1 MNAAEQLV
9 NVGGGL
15 QYIDTARCQKVFSM
29 KQPGTLR
36 RWARQGAPHI
46 RVGREFRWNVLAVEG
61 WLDARTK
68 RAEGQSAD

>member
-1 MNAAEQLV
+1 MIAEQIV
-9 NVGGGL
+9 NVGEPR
-15 QYIDTARCQKVFSM
+15 YIDTAHCQQIFSM
-29 KQPGTLR
+29 KQPATLR
-36 RWARQGAPHI
+36 RWARQGALHI